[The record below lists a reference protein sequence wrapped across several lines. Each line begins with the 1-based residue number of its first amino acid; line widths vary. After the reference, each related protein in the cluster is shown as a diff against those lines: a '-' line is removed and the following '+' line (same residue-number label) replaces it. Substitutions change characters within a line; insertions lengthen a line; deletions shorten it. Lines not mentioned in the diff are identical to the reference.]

1 MTILMLIVSC
11 IGGDSENRGFKFSS
25 WVIKYILTIFHHL
38 HLYLFNC
45 SMCYN
50 PHFSIFLTFVF
61 FVCLFSTQIPQLLC
75 LHLVQVSL
83 LLKLSKHCFGLL
95 VLFLLFV
102 LSLVFLTSFC
112 YFWYCFLFWGAIRHF
127 FKQHLTA
134 KIIGGILWIVTLE
147 TSFSHP
153 YCYLI
158 AMNSFFY
165 KIKIIYFIS
174 HEGYIPASEAP
185 NLIDPPPLGMY
196 TVVFFVCLFACF
208 FPEEKNTNKPTE
220 MKTLIHIWMSV
231 FISLFCSTICFCC
244 YCSPSY
250 RLFQMINALLITLR
264 NELWTKFGFI
274 VKSIWRFFWVMHMKK
289 TLECNRCLNLN
300 RFPDWSF

>member
-1 MTILMLIVSC
+1 MLEDYYTLKTMLRCLLCFFCIQASQAVYPHHRQVNTTILTFSPLRSPLLSLFSLPYSLFPFSSLEDQPMTILMLIVSC
-11 IGGDSENRGFKFSS
+11 IGGDSENRGLKFSS

-95 VLFLLFV
+95 VLFLLFA

-127 FKQHLTA
+127 SKQH
-134 KIIGGILWIVTLE
+134 
-147 TSFSHP
+147 
-153 YCYLI
+153 
-158 AMNSFFY
+158 
-165 KIKIIYFIS
+165 
-174 HEGYIPASEAP
+174 
-185 NLIDPPPLGMY
+185 
-196 TVVFFVCLFACF
+196 
-208 FPEEKNTNKPTE
+208 
-220 MKTLIHIWMSV
+220 
-231 FISLFCSTICFCC
+231 
-244 YCSPSY
+244 
-250 RLFQMINALLITLR
+250 
-264 NELWTKFGFI
+264 
-274 VKSIWRFFWVMHMKK
+274 
-289 TLECNRCLNLN
+289 
-300 RFPDWSF
+300 